1 MNDYDVAEFV
11 WDYENSSHDF
21 YESYDLDDEYVRES
35 NNNYQELAYRHY
47 A

>member
-1 MNDYDVAEFV
+1 MNDYDVSEFV
-11 WDYENSSHDF
+11 WDYENCHDF
-21 YESYDLDDEYVRES
+21 CENYDLDDEYEIES